1 MLAYLSSPA
10 HELHD
15 PNHALQQ
22 LDVFYLDEPAPG
34 LDLLGVQPGRPAVV
48 YFCGAPCDPPQVTVA
63 QDVRSSS
70 PDLARQYALLTDA
83 GRVGPGYALVDSSGT
98 LRYRTF
104 DPGLHRQEIQILVDA
119 LP

>member
-1 MLAYLSSPA
+1 MSEVLAYLSSPA

-34 LDLLGVQPGRPAVV
+34 LDLLGVRPGRPAVV
-48 YFCGAPCDPPQVTVA
+48 YFCGAPCDPPQVTGA

-70 PDLARQYALLTDA
+70 PDLARQYALLT
-83 GRVGPGYALVDSSGT
+83 GALVGVLAVTALLISLSPPRSDRPPAPPT
-98 LRYRTF
+98 VA
-104 DPGLHRQEIQILVDA
+104 RQA
-119 LP
+119 P

>member
-34 LDLLGVQPGRPAVV
+34 LDLLGVRPGRPAVV
-48 YFCGAPCDPPQVTVA
+48 YFCGAPCDPPQVTGA
-63 QDVRSSS
+63 QTASGWSGAVLLAVRHG
-70 PDLARQYALLTDA
+70 AA
-83 GRVGPGYALVDSSGT
+83 GRCC
-98 LRYRTF
+98 
-104 DPGLHRQEIQILVDA
+104 
-119 LP
+119 

>member
-34 LDLLGVQPGRPAVV
+34 LDLLGVRPGRPAVV
-48 YFCGAPCDPPQVTVA
+48 YFCGAPCDPPQVTGA

-70 PDLARQYALLTDA
+70 PDLARQYALLTSVPVTRSLSPPRSD
-83 GRVGPGYALVDSSGT
+83 GPPAPPTVA
-98 LRYRTF
+98 
-104 DPGLHRQEIQILVDA
+104 RQA
-119 LP
+119 P